1 MDDRWKGTQCLNT
14 FTVANSSLGDKKT
27 TECRGFLSESGRNI
41 AATPVFHARDRMHIG
56 LPQFSRWANGLLEG
70 AHERLAFRHR
80 NDFP

>member
-41 AATPVFHARDRMHIG
+41 AATPVFHARER
-56 LPQFSRWANGLLEG
+56 QN
-70 AHERLAFRHR
+70 AHRLAAVQPMGKRVAGGGTRAFS
-80 NDFP
+80 FSASK